1 MREIPESAITLIKH
15 FEGCRLKAYRDIG
28 GVLTIG
34 YGHTGQEVKDGMEI
48 TQDEADMLL
57 EHDIGHFAR
66 AVLMLTK
73 QVLTDNQF
81 AALISFTFNLGTG
94 AYQRSTLR
102 QMINR
107 GDMCC
112 VSDQFVRWNKVAG
125 VVSNG
130 LTRRRKAE
138 AKLFST

>member
-1 MREIPESAITLIKH
+1 MREIPEAAITLIKH

-34 YGHTGQEVKDGMEI
+34 YGHTGQEVKEGMEI

-57 EHDIGHFAR
+57 EHDMGHFAR

>member
-34 YGHTGQEVKDGMEI
+34 YGHTGQEVKEGMEI

-57 EHDIGHFAR
+57 EHDMGHFAR

-112 VSDQFVRWNKVAG
+112 V
-125 VVSNG
+125 VS
-130 LTRRRKAE
+130 
-138 AKLFST
+138 

>member
-34 YGHTGQEVKDGMEI
+34 YGHTGQEVKEGMEI

-57 EHDIGHFAR
+57 EHDMGHFAR

>member
-1 MREIPESAITLIKH
+1 MREIPEAAITLIKH

-34 YGHTGQEVKDGMEI
+34 YGHTGQEVKAGMEI

-57 EHDIGHFAR
+57 EHDMGHFAR

-138 AKLFST
+138 AKLFSA